1 MFRTM
6 KLKTEVKKIK
16 PGSRTLLS
24 LISKEDMELIN
35 SPHINTMLNITKPRF
50 HAFSEAISQ
59 DNSIDSKIPLP
70 LSIRKYWAKI
80 SLPNKY
86 IPGSIKVINPSI
98 RTNPTIRPRSNKGMM

>member
-1 MFRTM
+1 M

-16 PGSRTLLS
+16 PGSRALLS
-24 LISKEDMELIN
+24 LITKEDIELIN
-35 SPHINTMLNITKPRF
+35 SPHINTMPNITKPRF

-86 IPGSIKVINPSI
+86 IPGSIKVIKPSI
-98 RTNPTIRPRSNKGMM
+98 KINPTISPTSNKGMM

>member
-1 MFRTM
+1 M

-35 SPHINTMLNITKPRF
+35 SPHINTMLNITRPRF
-50 HAFSEAISQ
+50 HAFSEVISQ
-59 DNSIDSKIPLP
+59 DNSMDSKIPL
-70 LSIRKYWAKI
+70 LLNIRKYWAKI

-86 IPGSIKVINPSI
+86 IPGSRKATKPSI
-98 RTNPTIRPRSNKGMM
+98 RANPTIRPTNNKGTT

>member
-1 MFRTM
+1 M

-50 HAFSEAISQ
+50 HAFSEAIFQ
-59 DNSIDSKIPLP
+59 DNSMDSKTPLP
-70 LSIRKYWAKI
+70 LSNRKYWAKI
-80 SLPNKY
+80 SLPSKN
-86 IPGSIKVINPSI
+86 IPGSMKAANPSI
-98 RTNPTIRPRSNKGMM
+98 RTNPTIRPTRNKGMM